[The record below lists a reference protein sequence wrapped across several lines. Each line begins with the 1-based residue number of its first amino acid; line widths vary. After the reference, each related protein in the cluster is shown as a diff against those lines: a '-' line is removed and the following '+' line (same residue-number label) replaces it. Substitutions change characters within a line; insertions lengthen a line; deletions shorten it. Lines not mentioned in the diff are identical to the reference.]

1 MLTTVIIVL
10 KMAAG
15 EVEWKAT
22 FKIIMAEVTRVVG
35 YIIHKIRREITVVR
49 LTSVTLCRINERE

>member
-22 FKIIMAEVTRVVG
+22 FKIIMVEVRRVVG
-35 YIIHKIRREITVVR
+35 YIMHKTRRDITVVR
-49 LTSVTLCRINERE
+49 LT